1 MKLYLF
7 GLFYCSNGKNKEKEG
22 KSCQFRWSYLMH
34 FMLLDILEDEVMK
47 GNKPSNTFKLQS
59 FARVAKEISEKF
71 EVAC

>member
-1 MKLYLF
+1 
-7 GLFYCSNGKNKEKEG
+7 
-22 KSCQFRWSYLMH
+22 MH

-59 FARVAKEISEKF
+59 LARVAKEISEKF